1 MDISHGHTFISLF
14 FIVLLFSF
22 YYGLF
27 SCIPYTLCPVSCFL
41 MDYYST
47 PVALLL
53 CCTVESDLFQLFR
66 FHRKSS
72 FFLGWTAHDTTTLK
86 KVGKR
91 HTISVVIG
99 VFMNH
104 STSRSPIIQ
113 YVVSFRPPASDW
125 ILGSVVASV
134 VNLACWSSQLRR
146 LSETL
151 YRMSPSVPMWT
162 EQRSMHWDVRQ

>member
-14 FIVLLFSF
+14 FIVPLFHSITDFLAVFLIPSAQFLVSPWTITLLLSLLFSV
-22 YYGLF
+22 LRRWIRLVPVVSF
-27 SCIPYTLCPVSCFL
+27 SS
-41 MDYYST
+41 
-47 PVALLL
+47 
-53 CCTVESDLFQLFR
+53 
-66 FHRKSS
+66 KSS

-91 HTISVVIG
+91 HTISDVIG

-151 YRMSPSVPMWT
+151 YRMSPSMLK
-162 EQRSMHWDVRQ
+162 RMR